1 MMSGTIFSAALDM
14 EDGDIEVCTPPAALL
29 SSTARK
35 ILVWAVSAEALVCF
49 ALQSSCTCEQSE
61 GGEVSIGTQLVTT
74 HLT

>member
-35 ILVWAVSAEALVCF
+35 ILVWAVSADALVC
-49 ALQSSCTCEQSE
+49 
-61 GGEVSIGTQLVTT
+61 
-74 HLT
+74 

>member
-35 ILVWAVSAEALVCF
+35 ILVWAVSADALVCF
-49 ALQSSCTCEQSE
+49 FSLLARVNNQ